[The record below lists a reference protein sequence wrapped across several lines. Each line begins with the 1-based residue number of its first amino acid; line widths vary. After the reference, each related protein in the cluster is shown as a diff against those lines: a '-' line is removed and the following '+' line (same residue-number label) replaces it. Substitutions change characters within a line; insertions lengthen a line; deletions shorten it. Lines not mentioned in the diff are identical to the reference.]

1 MAVKSKVLG
10 RASAVLGALLLGL
23 AAARPGVAE
32 PAGPLAAAVRTGA
45 AGTLSAT
52 APALRAAAVASR
64 VRVAATAPAETCGA
78 RKAAD
83 TTVDPAPRAVAG
95 PAAYPATAAET
106 SSVGHTADL
115 AVDAPAD
122 LAADLAEAR
131 VDLAYDAPAAAE
143 DAPAA
148 ADPAAEV
155 AGGSTAAGAEEAA
168 PRPGVLPA
176 LGADARAAGR
186 SFAVLVKREAWPR
199 SAAQYLY
206 LGGLAGASALLEAD
220 KEALRRDVLRSSF
233 YRHSH
238 WTQIGGTLGLTRA
251 GYGAAA
257 AFYLGGLAAGQ
268 LEVRRTGLLMAE
280 SLLLAQG
287 VAGAVNFAVSEQRP
301 RAGGAIRYFHS
312 GGSSVSIHMTNA
324 MALARVL
331 DHRLARFAPADSR
344 GRRLAKVLGK
354 VVIYS
359 IPAVTGWQRLRSDQ
373 HYLWNV
379 VLGAGLSAWVTD
391 ALLRAYDRVEQ

>member
-1 MAVKSKVLG
+1 MALKSRVRW
-10 RASAVLGALLLGL
+10 RAPAVPLAMGALLLAM
-23 AAARPGVAE
+23 AAARPGAAE
-32 PAGPLAAAVRTGA
+32 PAGPAAAGA
-45 AGTLSAT
+45 G
-52 APALRAAAVASR
+52 P
-64 VRVAATAPAETCGA
+64 PAE
-78 RKAAD
+78 
-83 TTVDPAPRAVAG
+83 AG
-95 PAAYPATAAET
+95 PAA
-106 SSVGHTADL
+106 
-115 AVDAPAD
+115 
-122 LAADLAEAR
+122 AADST
-131 VDLAYDAPAAAE
+131 V
-143 DAPAA
+143 AA
-148 ADPAAEV
+148 ADPAIDAT
-155 AGGSTAAGAEEAA
+155 AAADPAPGPAAGSTVLAAEEAP

-176 LGADARAAGR
+176 LGSDARAAGR
-186 SFAVLVKREAWPR
+186 SFALFVRQEVWPR
-199 SAAQYLY
+199 SAAQFLY
-206 LGGLAGASALLEAD
+206 LGGLAGASALLESD
-220 KEALRRDVLRSSF
+220 KEALRRDVLRSAF

-301 RAGGAIRYFHS
+301 RAGGAIRTFHG
-312 GGSSVSIHMTNA
+312 GGSSVSIHMTNT

-344 GRRLAKVLGK
+344 GRRLAKILGK
-354 VVIYS
+354 VAIYG

-391 ALLRAYDRVEQ
+391 ALLRAYDRGAP